1 MKYKCPCC
9 GKLTF
14 EENPPG
20 TYEICSNCNWE
31 DDPIQFNNPDY
42 SGGANEDSLNE
53 AKKKYFNMIK
63 IHKNNSK

>member
-9 GKLTF
+9 GEMTF
-14 EENPPG
+14 AENPPG

-31 DDPIQFNNPDY
+31 DDPIQFNDPDY

-53 AKKKYFNMIK
+53 AKKKYFNLFK
-63 IHKNNSK
+63 TRNKLK